1 MITLCDMLK
10 IMDFE
15 GTTLDLSVMT
25 GQYAC
30 RDVHSM
36 NITDYYNRKVLKVYF
51 ESKTINKY
59 GHNWIE
65 FHVHIMIEGPWVD
78 GTI

>member
-1 MITLCDMLK
+1 MITLGDMLK

-36 NITDYYNRKVLKVYF
+36 NCRITIHVL
-51 ESKTINKY
+51 
-59 GHNWIE
+59 HIE
-65 FHVHIMIEGPWVD
+65 NIKSEIPL
-78 GTI
+78 

>member
-1 MITLCDMLK
+1 MITLGELLK

-15 GTTLDLSVMT
+15 GTTLEVSVKT

-36 NITDYYNRKVLKVYF
+36 NITDYHRRKVLKVYF
-51 ESKTINKY
+51 ESRTINKY
-59 GHNWIE
+59 GHNWLE

>member
-1 MITLCDMLK
+1 MITLGELLK

-15 GTTLDLSVMT
+15 GTTLDFSVMT

-36 NITDYYNRKVLKVYF
+36 NITDYYNRKVKKV
-51 ESKTINKY
+51 
-59 GHNWIE
+59 
-65 FHVHIMIEGPWVD
+65 
-78 GTI
+78 

>member
-1 MITLCDMLK
+1 MITLGELLK

-15 GTTLDLSVMT
+15 GTTLNVSVMT

-30 RDVHSM
+30 RDIHSI
-36 NITDYYNRKVLKVYF
+36 NLSDYYNRKVLKVYF
-51 ESKTINKY
+51 ESRAIKKY
-59 GHNWIE
+59 DHNWIG

>member
-1 MITLCDMLK
+1 MITLGELLK
-10 IMDFE
+10 IVDFE
-15 GTTLDLSVMT
+15 GTTLNVSVQT

-30 RDVHSM
+30 MDIHSI
-36 NITDYYNRKVLKVYF
+36 NLSDYYNRKVLKVYF
-51 ESKTINKY
+51 ESKTIKKY
-59 GHNWIE
+59 GHNWID

>member
-1 MITLCDMLK
+1 MITLGELLK

-51 ESKTINKY
+51 ESRTINKY
-59 GHNWIE
+59 GHNWLE
-65 FHVHIMIEGPWVD
+65 FYVHIMIEGPWVE